1 MSWKH
6 KSPPPIKNLLMSEIP
21 IVQPE
26 SRKAK
31 TSSPQGKQVRLNIVY
46 VDVWSAVKVSSLVSL
61 AFSITVFLVVILS
74 WLLLN
79 TVGVIGA
86 LEGIVGDI
94 LGDGGGAILA
104 LLSFNQVA
112 LLAFVGALINL
123 VSLTVLGSLGAVLY
137 NAIARLTG
145 GLTVGFTNT

>member
-1 MSWKH
+1 MSLKH
-6 KSPPPIKNLLMSEIP
+6 KSPLPRKNLPMSEIP

-26 SRKAK
+26 SLKASS
-31 TSSPQGKQVRLNIVY
+31 SSPAVKQVRLNLVY
-46 VDVWSAVKVSSLVSL
+46 VDVWSAVKLSSLVSL
-61 AFSITVFLVVILS
+61 AVSITVFLSVILS

-104 LLSFNQVA
+104 LLSFGQVT

>member
-1 MSWKH
+1 M
-6 KSPPPIKNLLMSEIP
+6 MSEIP

-26 SRKAK
+26 GRKAK
-31 TSSPQGKQVRLNIVY
+31 TSSPQGKQVRLNLVY

>member
-1 MSWKH
+1 MH
-6 KSPPPIKNLLMSEIP
+6 KSPPPRKNLLMSEIP

-26 SRKAK
+26 RRKAK
-31 TSSPQGKQVRLNIVY
+31 TSSPQGKQVRLNLVY

-61 AFSITVFLVVILS
+61 AVSITVFLVVILS

-79 TVGVIGA
+79 TVGVIDA

-104 LLSFNQVA
+104 LLSFSQVT

-145 GLTVGFTNT
+145 GLRVGFTNT

>member
-1 MSWKH
+1 
-6 KSPPPIKNLLMSEIP
+6 MSEIP

-26 SRKAK
+26 AAR
-31 TSSPQGKQVRLNIVY
+31 PQANLRAVKQVRLNLVY
-46 VDVWSAVKVSSLVSL
+46 VDLWSAVKVSSLVAVAVS
-61 AFSITVFLVVILS
+61 ATVFLVTILS

-86 LEGIVGDI
+86 LEGVVGDI
-94 LGDGGGAILA
+94 LGEGGGAVLA
-104 LLSFNQVA
+104 LLSFGQVA
-112 LLAFVGALINL
+112 LLALVGALIN
-123 VSLTVLGSLGAVLY
+123 VISLTVLGSLGAVLY

>member
-1 MSWKH
+1 
-6 KSPPPIKNLLMSEIP
+6 MSEIP

-26 SRKAK
+26 GRKVPA
-31 TSSPQGKQVRLNIVY
+31 SSPQVKQVRLNLVY

-61 AFSITVFLVVILS
+61 AVSITVFLAVILS
-74 WLLLN
+74 WFLLN

-86 LEGIVGDI
+86 VEGIVGDI
-94 LGDGGGAILA
+94 LGEGGGAILA
-104 LLSFNQVA
+104 LLSFEQVT
-112 LLAFVGALINL
+112 LLAFVGSLINL

-137 NAIARLTG
+137 NAIAKLTG

>member
-1 MSWKH
+1 M
-6 KSPPPIKNLLMSEIP
+6 MSEIP

-26 SRKAK
+26 GRNAK
-31 TSSPQGKQVRLNIVY
+31 TSSPQGKQVRLNLVY

-61 AFSITVFLVVILS
+61 AVSITVFLVVILS

-94 LGDGGGAILA
+94 LGDGGGASLA
-104 LLSFNQVA
+104 PLSFNQVA
-112 LLAFVGALINL
+112 LFAFVGALINL
-123 VSLTVLGSLGAVLY
+123 VSLTVLGSFGAVLY

-145 GLTVGFTNT
+145 GLTVGFTNN

>member
-6 KSPPPIKNLLMSEIP
+6 LRPLTRKMPQMSEIP
-21 IVQPE
+21 VVQPE
-26 SRKAK
+26 GRASR
-31 TSSPQGKQVRLNIVY
+31 SSKPAAKQVRLNLVY
-46 VDVWSAVKVSSLVSL
+46 IDVWSAVKVSSLV
-61 AFSITVFLVVILS
+61 AVAVSITLFLVVILS

-94 LGDGGGAILA
+94 LGEGGGAILA
-104 LLSFNQVA
+104 LLSFGQVT
-112 LLAFVGALINL
+112 LLAFVGALINV

-145 GLTVGFTNT
+145 GWTIGFTNT